1 MTHVKE
7 CEEMKKDLSCFTVFP
22 EKFNGKVMYTQDK
35 HQYNVFLD
43 ACLTGDGA
51 FWNNDIYVSSRHLQA
66 TLHLNITQIERLNIL
81 IALSVM

>member
-1 MTHVKE
+1 MDLCRHYRTTYSNLQEMAISTLGQSALASPLRHSSKE

-22 EKFNGKVMYTQDK
+22 EKFNGKVMYTQEK

-51 FWNNDIYVSSRHLQA
+51 F
-66 TLHLNITQIERLNIL
+66 
-81 IALSVM
+81 